1 METVKSGPEMRSAAA
16 GMKTPV
22 RVLQLTSSLGFYGAE
37 QMIMTLITALDSE
50 SFDVRLAA
58 LEKKRVS
65 SNAIVSTARAA
76 GFDAVT
82 LPCRGRL
89 TGARYKS

>member
-1 METVKSGPEMRSAAA
+1 METVNLVAEA
-16 GMKTPV
+16 GSTASRTKKPI

-37 QMIMTLITALDSE
+37 QMIMTLITALDRE
-50 SFDVRLAA
+50 LFDVRLAT

-76 GFDAVT
+76 GVDAVT
-82 LPCRGRL
+82 FPCRGGW
-89 TGARYKS
+89 TGERYKR